1 MPKKKKEEDT
11 MGEVAEVVVKAP
23 VVKPTPKVI
32 KMSVY
37 DFATSYAQ
45 RRTKVEAA
53 GAFIV
58 LCEQEKCTVA
68 TKEEFEEKFQA
79 FLAAPAR

>member
-1 MPKKKKEEDT
+1 MPKKKKEEENT
-11 MGEVAEVVVKAP
+11 TEPSLEMVAP
-23 VVKPTPKVI
+23 KPKPKVV

-45 RRTKVEAA
+45 RRDKVEAS